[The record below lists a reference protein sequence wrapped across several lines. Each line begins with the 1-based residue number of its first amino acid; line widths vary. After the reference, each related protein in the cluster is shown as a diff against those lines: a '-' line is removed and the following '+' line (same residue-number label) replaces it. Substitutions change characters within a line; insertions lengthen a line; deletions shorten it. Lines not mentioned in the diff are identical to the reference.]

1 MKGIVNIILR
11 ELKFIFK
18 SKLYISALIIFPI
31 VDILFLGGIY
41 VSQTLNKLP
50 ITVIDNDNSKISK
63 NIVRYFNACP
73 DMEVKTRVS
82 NVYELQELFNKQK
95 SVLGLYIPKNFQKD
109 IKRQKSP
116 SVTLFVNASN
126 YISGN
131 ITDSD
136 STTILSIINAGI
148 RSSLLTKKGI
158 YKQQVKDLLQPV
170 RIDSEKLFNPSLN
183 YNFYLTPGI
192 WLSVIHQFLI
202 LIGVLTL
209 STEFDLKTI
218 YSLIK
223 KSKRSLLIMF
233 LGKMLVYLAFVF
245 IHFEILYLAM
255 FRLFNIPVLHSN
267 KDIIIYSMCFAF
279 ASMSFGMFLAALLKT
294 RLNALK
300 GCLLFSAPAF
310 LLSGYTWPLDQMPYL
325 LRNAVHILPL
335 TSFLE
340 GFRKIYQQNV
350 SIEYTYC
357 FMKELLV
364 LGLIYFLLSYIFMY
378 FRIKKYEKKYEN

>member
-1 MKGIVNIILR
+1 MKGIINIILR
-11 ELKFIFK
+11 ELKFILK
-18 SKLYISALIIFPI
+18 SNLYISALIIFPI
-31 VDILFLGGIY
+31 VDVLFLGGIY

-73 DMEVKTRVS
+73 DVEVTRRAS
-82 NVYELQELFNKQK
+82 NIYELQDLFNKQE
-95 SVLGLYIPKNFQKD
+95 SVLGVYIPKNFQKD
-109 IKRQKSP
+109 IKKQKSP
-116 SVTLFVNASN
+116 SVTVFVNASN

-131 ITDSD
+131 VMDSD
-136 STTILSIINAGI
+136 SSTILSIINAGI
-148 RSSLLTKKGI
+148 RYSLLTKKGI

-170 RIDSEKLFNPSLN
+170 RIDTKKLFNPSLN

-218 YSLIK
+218 YLLLK
-223 KSKRSLLIMF
+223 KSKRSLLRMF
-233 LGKMLVYLAFVF
+233 LGKILIYLIFAF
-245 IHFEILYLAM
+245 IHFEILYLIM
-255 FRLFNIPVLHSN
+255 FRLFNIPMLHSN
-267 KDIIIYSMCFAF
+267 KNVIIYSMCFAF
-279 ASMSFGMFLAALLKT
+279 TSISFGMFLSSLLKT

-300 GCLLFSAPAF
+300 GCLLISAPAF

-325 LRNAVHILPL
+325 LRKTVHIIPL

-340 GFRKIYQQNV
+340 GFRKIYQQNI
-350 SIEYTYC
+350 SIEYTYY
-357 FMKELLV
+357 FIKELLV
-364 LGLIYFLLSYIFMY
+364 LGLIYCVLAYIFMF